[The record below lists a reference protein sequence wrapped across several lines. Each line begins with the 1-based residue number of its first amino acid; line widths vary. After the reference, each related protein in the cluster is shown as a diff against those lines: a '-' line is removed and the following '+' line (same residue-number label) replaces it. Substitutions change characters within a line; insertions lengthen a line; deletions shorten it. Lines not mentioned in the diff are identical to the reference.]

1 MKTFNQFINES
12 VRDLMKPKSEEEI
25 NKAIKNI
32 DKDKSIDSYERIT
45 KGIEYNILS
54 LVKNGVEWGFV
65 LSEDKTYFLELALLT
80 NIDIEPNEIF
90 LYLKNKWKPGKEISD
105 RLKKME
111 KSGKELYQLYM
122 KVRENEEYIVNNKP
136 YIATDFDDEYIFDIE
151 NKETTDLIVLGI
163 SQKYNK
169 FFIIINDYTQ
179 PYDYE
184 TIEEFEEELYNMGI
198 LK

>member
-1 MKTFNQFINES
+1 
-12 VRDLMKPKSEEEI
+12 
-25 NKAIKNI
+25 
-32 DKDKSIDSYERIT
+32 
-45 KGIEYNILS
+45 
-54 LVKNGVEWGFV
+54 
-65 LSEDKTYFLELALLT
+65 
-80 NIDIEPNEIF
+80 
-90 LYLKNKWKPGKEISD
+90 
-105 RLKKME
+105 ME